1 MYRIRFHGRGGQGI
15 RTAASVLGSGLF
27 ASGREVQDGPRYG
40 AERRGAPMSS
50 YVRAAWSPI
59 VERGAIASPDLVV
72 VADPTLLAMLA
83 AGVLHGL
90 SAQSVLFV
98 NGSEP
103 ADELRTRLACPGRV
117 VTWPGAAREL
127 EDTTGV
133 AIGALCAGAAARLL
147 GVIARA
153 TLERALLA
161 EIAGHGSGAAETG
174 RALGLAAF
182 DALEDRAGM
191 VGEGVD
197 DPGAGDPPPDWVRLA
212 LDDASLAA
220 PDIFREATSELV
232 QTGLWRT
239 SRPVIDA
246 ALCKR
251 CSWVCSTL
259 CPDSAI
265 DAKAGEVPEID
276 YEHCKGCLVCV
287 LACPP
292 HAIRVL
298 PERQPAT
305 AGSPR

>member
-15 RTAASVLGSGLF
+15 RTAASVLGSALF
-27 ASGREVQDGPRYG
+27 ASGREVQDAPRYG
-40 AERRGAPMSS
+40 AERRGAPMSAH
-50 YVRAAWSPI
+50 VRAGRSVI
-59 VERGAIASPDLVV
+59 VERGAIAQPDLVV
-72 VADPTLLAMLA
+72 VADPTLLAG
-83 AGVLHGL
+83 GVLQGL
-90 SAQSVLFV
+90 SAQSVLFL

-127 EDTTGV
+127 EETTGV
-133 AIGALCAGAAARLL
+133 AIGALCAGGAARLL
-147 GVIARA
+147 GVISRT
-153 TLERALLA
+153 TLEQALLA
-161 EIAGHGSGAAETG
+161 EIAGHGSGAAEAG
-174 RALGLAAF
+174 RALGLAGF
-182 DALEDRAGM
+182 DALADSAGM

-197 DPGAGDPPPDWVRLA
+197 DPGAGDAPPDWVRLA

-220 PDIFREATSELV
+220 PDVFREATSELV

-246 ALCKR
+246 ALCSR
-251 CSWVCSTL
+251 CSWVCTTL

-265 DAKAGEVPEID
+265 HAKAGEVPQID

-292 HAIRVL
+292 HAIRAL

-305 AGSPR
+305 AGNPR